1 MELLAPRVTGAS
13 GFPSR
18 PRRAR
23 RTPGGD
29 MLAVGYE
36 AFVGSGTRAF
46 LGTQVG
52 TNKGEA
58 AMANQQKADFGAGQ
72 NGHEEEVA
80 RYEQELAAYLQE
92 RIKPGL
98 NSGAIPLVARSIA
111 KAIAHREHP
120 KDASEDA
127 AVDDEPSAEA
137 DEEPSAEADEEP
149 SAEADEEPSAEAD
162 EEPSAEAAEEP
173 SAQADEEP
181 IAEADEEPSAEAD
194 EEPSAEADEE
204 PSAEADDEPS
214 AEADDEPSAEADD
227 EPSAESEAPPDFEA
241 DMHELQAQLG
251 EDWILRFSV
260 LSDEGWLTAEKDD
273 GSQRLE
279 AQTAAVLLEAV
290 DLLNENG
297 GRST

>member
-1 MELLAPRVTGAS
+1 
-13 GFPSR
+13 
-18 PRRAR
+18 
-23 RTPGGD
+23 
-29 MLAVGYE
+29 
-36 AFVGSGTRAF
+36 
-46 LGTQVG
+46 
-52 TNKGEA
+52 
-58 AMANQQKADFGAGQ
+58 MAKQQKADPGTGQ

-120 KDASEDA
+120 KGASEDA
-127 AVDDEPSAEA
+127 EADDEPSAEA
-137 DEEPSAEADEEP
+137 DDEPSAEADDEP
-149 SAEADEEPSAEAD
+149 SAEADDEPSAEAD
-162 EEPSAEAAEEP
+162 DEPRRR
-173 SAQADEEP
+173 AQRRGRR
-181 IAEADEEPSAEAD
+181 
-194 EEPSAEADEE
+194 
-204 PSAEADDEPS
+204 ADDEPS

-260 LSDEGWLTAEKDD
+260 QGDEGWLTAEKDD

-279 AQTAAVLLEAV
+279 AQTASVLLEAV
-290 DLLNENG
+290 ELLNENG

>member
-1 MELLAPRVTGAS
+1 
-13 GFPSR
+13 
-18 PRRAR
+18 
-23 RTPGGD
+23 
-29 MLAVGYE
+29 
-36 AFVGSGTRAF
+36 
-46 LGTQVG
+46 
-52 TNKGEA
+52 
-58 AMANQQKADFGAGQ
+58 MAKQQKADPGAGQ

-80 RYEQELAAYLQE
+80 KYEQELAAYLQE

-137 DEEPSAEADEEP
+137 DDEPSAEADDEPSAEADDEPSAEADDEPSAEADEEP
-149 SAEADEEPSAEAD
+149 SAEADE
-162 EEPSAEAAEEP
+162 
-173 SAQADEEP
+173 
-181 IAEADEEPSAEAD
+181 
-194 EEPSAEADEE
+194 
-204 PSAEADDEPS
+204 
-214 AEADDEPSAEADD
+214 EPSAEADD

-260 LSDEGWLTAEKDD
+260 LGDEGWLTAEKDD